1 MVGLFVLLG
10 MFMVGRMG
18 FEKSEIS
25 PYSVWVL
32 AVESVAV
39 KYFFCNGAQAA
50 ACREVN
56 ACVSLPR
63 RAWLPR

>member
-39 KYFFCNGAQAA
+39 KYFFATG
-50 ACREVN
+50 RR
-56 ACVSLPR
+56 LR
-63 RAWLPR
+63 RAEKLMLA

>member
-18 FEKSEIS
+18 FEKSDIS

-39 KYFFCNGAQAA
+39 KYFFATG
-50 ACREVN
+50 
-56 ACVSLPR
+56 R
-63 RAWLPR
+63 RLGVQKS